1 MTKLSTSTLKRW
13 QAEPIRPTLATC
25 TACHTL
31 IDGLVVHARCFG
43 GVYQSDASCGRIYP
57 SGQESCA
64 TYHAE
69 GRSLG
74 GGDKVRQ

>member
-1 MTKLSTSTLKRW
+1 MTKSSKSTLKRW
-13 QAEPIRPTLATC
+13 QAEPIRPTLATYR
-25 TACHTL
+25 ACHTL
-31 IDGLVVHARCFG
+31 IDSLVVHARSFG
-43 GVYQSDASCGRIYP
+43 GVYQSDASGGRIYQ

-74 GGDKVRQ
+74 GR